1 MKNNI
6 KKLYLANLLTG
17 FVFWYAIEKI
27 FQQSIGLDGFGIAIC
42 SSVFLLTTILFDI
55 PTGLLADRWNRKYT
69 LILSS
74 VALGIASFIL
84 GSANGLAV
92 YAFGSFIYGLYVVL
106 TSGTY
111 QAIIYDS
118 LVENNSQKEFSKING
133 RIYATF
139 LIGTALGSIIGGYIG
154 GKYGF
159 RTTYFLTIASSVI
172 NIILMLTLVEPKIH
186 KKLSDKKFIEHAKHA
201 LQVLKSKPILLQ
213 ASILLSIA
221 MITSNIQYEFN
232 HLYLIAIG
240 YGAFGL
246 GFLNAGLAASG
257 ALGNVVAHKIT
268 NKVLLILPII
278 IAGLSLLFP
287 FTENQILVPILL
299 FALLIARGV
308 LDNKMQTAVQDRVE
322 SNIRATSLSVIGF
335 FTNIVSIPTILLFG
349 YLSRIY
355 DIGIAFLVFGVALS
369 LLITYIYLRAWT
381 SSRSIFDINAES

>member
-74 VALGIASFIL
+74 VALGLASFIL
-84 GSANGLAV
+84 GSANGLLV
-92 YAFGSFIYGLYVVL
+92 YALGSFVYGLYVVL

-111 QAIIYDS
+111 QAITYDS
-118 LVENNSQKEFSKING
+118 LYEIGRKKDFSKVFG

-154 GKYGF
+154 ENYEL
-159 RTTYFLTIASSVI
+159 RTAYYLTIVSAI
-172 NIILMLTLVEPKIH
+172 FNIFLMLTLVEPAVH
-186 KKLSDKKFIEHAKHA
+186 KQLSDKKFTEHAQHTFR
-201 LQVLKSKPILLQ
+201 VLKSKPILLQ
-213 ASILLSIA
+213 ASILLFIA
-221 MITSNIQYEFN
+221 MITANIQYEFN

-246 GFLNAGLAASG
+246 GFLNAGLAISG
-257 ALGNVVAHKIT
+257 ALGNVIAHKIV
-268 NKVLLILPII
+268 NKVLVVLPIAI
-278 IAGLSLLFP
+278 GVISLVFP
-287 FTENQILVPILL
+287 FSEDKIVVPILL
-299 FALLIARGV
+299 FGLLTARGV
-308 LDNKMQTAVQDRVE
+308 LDNKIAIQDRVE

-335 FTNIVSIPTILLFG
+335 FTNIVSIPTILIFG
-349 YLSRIY
+349 YVSRVF
-355 DIGIAFLVFGVALS
+355 DIRIAFTAFGV
-369 LLITYIYLRAWT
+369 LLCTMIVYIYVRAWI
-381 SSRSIFDINAES
+381 SSRSVFDVVD